1 MTTELQTPRITE
13 LHVRMDCNGCGNKIR
28 KTLSAIDGVSEVYID
43 QATHKIT
50 VVGMA
55 DPESLVK
62 AIRKTKRV
70 PTIFSHTDPA
80 VAAAA
85 EAQPPPPADAEGE
98 AQAPPP
104 PADAA
109 PPAAAEEAAPA
120 EAPAP
125 ENKEAKPAETPAAM
139 DATVVRTVHDYPYGY
154 GHGGHSEHWVR
165 AKHPMDMHGV
175 RYEASPYHANATTHS
190 YVAEYGGGYGG
201 FPVQEGRY
209 YLPAEY
215 YPARGKGDDRQITT
229 IFSDENPNAC
239 SIV

>member
-1 MTTELQTPRITE
+1 
-13 LHVRMDCNGCGNKIR
+13 MDC
-28 KTLSAIDGVSEVYID
+28 TGVSEVYID

-55 DPESLVK
+55 DPERLVK

-80 VAAAA
+80 AAAAA
-85 EAQPPPPADAEGE
+85 EAQPPPPPPAEAEGE
-98 AQAPPP
+98 AQAAPPAPADP
-104 PADAA
+104 PAADAA
-109 PPAAAEEAAPA
+109 PPAAATAAEEAAPA

-154 GHGGHSEHWVR
+154 GHGGHHMHSEHWVR

-175 RYEASPYHANATTHS
+175 RYEASPY
-190 YVAEYGGGYGG
+190 VAEYGGYGG

-209 YLPAEY
+209 YIPAED
-215 YPARGKGDDRQITT
+215 YPARGKGDDRQITS

-239 SIV
+239 NIV

>member
-1 MTTELQTPRITE
+1 
-13 LHVRMDCNGCGNKIR
+13 MDCNGCGNKIR

-43 QATHKIT
+43 QATHKVT

-55 DPESLVK
+55 DPERLIK

-80 VAAAA
+80 AEAAAAA
-85 EAQPPPPADAEGE
+85 EAQPPPSADAEGD

-104 PADAA
+104 PTEPPASDAA
-109 PPAAAEEAAPA
+109 PPAAAEEATPA
-120 EAPAP
+120 EAPTP
-125 ENKEAKPAETPAAM
+125 ENKEAKPAETKTPEAL

-154 GHGGHSEHWVR
+154 GHGGHRMHSGYWM
-165 AKHPMDMHGV
+165 ANQPHPMDMHGV
-175 RYEASPYHANATTHS
+175 IRYEASPYHANAMTQR
-190 YVAEYGGGYGG
+190 YGSV
-201 FPVQEGRY
+201 PVQEGRY
-209 YLPAEY
+209 YSPAAEY